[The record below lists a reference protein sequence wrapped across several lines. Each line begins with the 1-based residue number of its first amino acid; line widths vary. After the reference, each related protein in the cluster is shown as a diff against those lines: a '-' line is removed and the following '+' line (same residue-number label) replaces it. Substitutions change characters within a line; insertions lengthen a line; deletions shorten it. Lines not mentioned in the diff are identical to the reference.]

1 MKAKVEQK
9 EVKLNVNVNPQ
20 FVISGGGGQSDED
33 IMRIIKSHFKEL
45 ADDLGGELADRL
57 GEVFSNMPVNA

>member
-1 MKAKVEQK
+1 
-9 EVKLNVNVNPQ
+9 
-20 FVISGGGGQSDED
+20 
-33 IMRIIKSHFKEL
+33 MRIIKSHFKEL